1 MNQHPERYV
10 EGKIIREVSAESN
23 HGSVVP
29 EGAGTPPWS
38 PLFLALMGHKWV
50 AVAWEAA
57 SLHQELGGFVLCEG
71 EDLHNVVSGS
81 FQLLSMKLDAFWG

>member
-1 MNQHPERYV
+1 M

-23 HGSVVP
+23 QGSVVP

-57 SLHQELGGFVLCEG
+57 SSH
-71 EDLHNVVSGS
+71 
-81 FQLLSMKLDAFWG
+81 